1 MIFII
6 VLSLVLLLG
15 TDLDLGTCFTLPIRN
30 LKSKLIIYKQRVPS
44 SVPILLTEEA
54 PLLVFQSLL
63 RFLLRTL

>member
-15 TDLDLGTCFTLPIRN
+15 TDQDLGTCSAAPIHN
-30 LKSKLIIYKQRVPS
+30 LQSKLIIYKQRVPS
-44 SVPILLTEEA
+44 SVPLLLTDEA

-63 RFLLRTL
+63 RFPLRTL